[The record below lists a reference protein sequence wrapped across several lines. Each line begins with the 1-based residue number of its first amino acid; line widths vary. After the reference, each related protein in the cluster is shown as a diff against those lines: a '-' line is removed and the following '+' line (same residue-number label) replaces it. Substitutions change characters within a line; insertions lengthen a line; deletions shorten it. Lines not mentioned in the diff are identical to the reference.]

1 MLAHRGDAAVRL
13 TRREAGRLAVAAI
26 GLIVAMTVILGAD
39 FSPPRVDV
47 QVGDLVPADIVAPGA
62 RTYESPTLTAAAR
75 KAAADAVPPQYD
87 FTSERAI
94 TIAAAQAAAFVSAV
108 RLLDTAFDPATTD
121 VQRKLILDRV
131 AGDLPTPSAD
141 FVRTMEASR
150 WIPIRTEAARVLD
163 GTERTELRDT
173 EVAIVQSRLS
183 EQMAGDL
190 SEAERRLAAD
200 LISPLVVPNSSFSQ
214 ERTQQERDRQA
225 AAVPPVTETYLQ
237 GEILVRGGTK
247 LTEADAMVLA
257 AFGLDKATTDVTT
270 LAGWFVLSALLVA
283 LLLGWIWRFRRDF
296 WHRNNVLV
304 LISLLLLFSTLAL
317 QLTAGRAALPFVL
330 PLAAIPILVAV
341 LLDAEVA
348 IVLGALIAV
357 VAGAVN
363 GPSLELSTYVFLG
376 GLAGVLG
383 VRRGDRFQMF
393 LQAGIVAFVVQALVV
408 TAFSF
413 LGERDLTGIIQLVAA
428 AALSAGGAAV
438 AAVGTFAVLGNVFG
452 ILTVFQLLELANP
465 SQPLLRRL
473 LIETPGTYHHS
484 LMVGNLAERAAEAI
498 GADPL
503 LTRVAAYYHDIGK
516 LANPVGFIENQA
528 GGENLHDQLSP
539 EESSQLL
546 KAHVADGIDI
556 AYEARLPKAIIA
568 FIPQHH
574 GTAMISFFHA
584 KAREAAAE
592 PYGGLDT
599 EAGKHAAEA
608 VDIRRYRHSGPKPQS
623 REAALIMLADGVEA
637 SVRSLTSRDEPA
649 IRGMVARIMAD
660 RMADGQF
667 DECDL
672 TFRDLDL
679 IQEAFVQQLLGMYHQ
694 RVAYPQSKI
703 VELEARRA
711 AAGGS
716 VAGGGGS
723 AAGRGSAA
731 GGGRSAS
738 QWPGSNDGG
747 GAGRGSAGRN
757 SAADAGWS
765 AGRGSS
771 ADADSSAE
779 RPGPGGSGSSR
790 KPPSSTA

>member
-1 MLAHRGDAAVRL
+1 MTPTARGAMTLARRAGAGRADVLAHRGTEAVRL
-13 TRREAGRLAVAAI
+13 TRREAGRLAVAAVA
-26 GLIVAMTVILGAD
+26 LIVAMTAILGAD
-39 FSPPRVDV
+39 FSPQRVAL
-47 QVGDLVPADIVAPGA
+47 QVGDLVPGDIVAPRA
-62 RTYESPTLTAAAR
+62 MTYESVTLTAEAR
-75 KAAADAVPPQYD
+75 KVAADAVPPQYD
-87 FTSERAI
+87 FTSVRAI
-94 TIAAAQAAAFVSAV
+94 TIAAAQTAAFSRAV

-121 VQRKLILDRV
+121 VQRGLILDRV
-131 AGDLPTPSAD
+131 AGDLSTSAAKFLPTLEP
-141 FVRTMEASR
+141 SR
-150 WIPIRTEAARVLD
+150 WVSIRTEAARVLD
-163 GTERTELRDT
+163 STERTELRDT
-173 EVAIVQSRLS
+173 EVALVQARLS
-183 EQMAGDL
+183 EQMAGGL
-190 SEAERRLAAD
+190 SEAERMLAAE
-200 LISPLVVPNSSFSQ
+200 LISPLVVPNSSFSL

-225 AAVPPVTETYLQ
+225 AGVVPVTQTYLQ

-247 LTEADAMVLA
+247 LSVDDAMVLT
-257 AFGLDKATTDVTT
+257 AFGLDKSTANVAG

-283 LLLGWIWRFRRDF
+283 LLLGWIWRFRRGF

-304 LISLLLLFSTLAL
+304 LISLLLLFSTFAL
-317 QLTAGRAALPFVL
+317 QLTAGRATLPFVL
-330 PLAAIPILVAV
+330 PLAAVPILIAV

-348 IVLGALIAV
+348 IVFGALIAV

-383 VRRGDRFQMF
+383 VRRGDRFQTF
-393 LQAGIVAFVVQALVV
+393 LQAGAVAFAVQALVV
-408 TAFSF
+408 TAFSL
-413 LGERDLTGIIQLVAA
+413 LGERDITGIVQLVGAS
-428 AALSAGGAAV
+428 ALSAGGAAV
-438 AAVGTFAVLGNVFG
+438 AAVGSFAVLGNVFG

-473 LIETPGTYHHS
+473 LTETPGTYHHS

-516 LANPVGFIENQA
+516 LANPLGFIENQA

-539 EESSQLL
+539 EDSSQLL

-556 AYEARLPKAIIA
+556 AYEGRLPKALIA

-584 KAREAAAE
+584 KARDAAAE

-599 EAGKHAAEA
+599 MAGQHAADA
-608 VDIRRYRHSGPKPQS
+608 VDVRRFRHAGPKPQS

-637 SVRSLTSRDEPA
+637 SVRSLTARDETA

-660 RMADGQF
+660 RTADGQF

-679 IQEAFVQQLLGMYHQ
+679 IEEAFVQQLLGMYHQ

-711 AAGGS
+711 AAGGGG
-716 VAGGGGS
+716 VASGSGATNAGDSNGGGATNGGGS
-723 AAGRGSAA
+723 QVGRATN
-731 GGGRSAS
+731 GGGRGDFPDGAS
-738 QWPGSNDGG
+738 GTGRGG
-747 GAGRGSAGRN
+747 GSPRPPTVRG
-757 SAADAGWS
+757 
-765 AGRGSS
+765 
-771 ADADSSAE
+771 
-779 RPGPGGSGSSR
+779 
-790 KPPSSTA
+790 